1 MQLSFCRAREAGS
14 ASRHERGHCSE
25 AGPLRSLLAAGDQ
38 RQSQRSASGGAQ
50 GDQEVGQQ
58 EGCCKAK
65 AYSQDSSAEV
75 RHSIS
80 FCCLVTQ
87 LPVCIVS
94 TIQSALCPTYSLLS
108 LALVCKDM
116 LSSTHNIG
124 TFPNLSYLSYVWI
137 VGDLFLDD
145 VSWVLA
151 SACLPA
157 CLSVCLACMHE
168 ASLHTAAKHELTTI
182 SFPSIEVEV
191 SRLRL
196 RLILPAIY
204 VTWALSMALA
214 GSAGMSIC
222 RSLIWQKQ

>member
-94 TIQSALCPTYSLLS
+94 TIQSALCPPYSLLS

-124 TFPNLSYLSYVWI
+124 TYPNLSYLSYVWK

-157 CLSVCLACMHE
+157 CLFVWHACMRP
-168 ASLHTAAKHELTTI
+168 AFTQQQSMSSPQSAFL
-182 SFPSIEVEV
+182 P
-191 SRLRL
+191 LR
-196 RLILPAIY
+196 
-204 VTWALSMALA
+204 
-214 GSAGMSIC
+214 
-222 RSLIWQKQ
+222 